1 MQLEEFY
8 PRNKMRNRYLL
19 YFYQG
24 QYNWQKEIMRYMTKN
39 YSQ

>member
-8 PRNKMRNRYLL
+8 PRNKKRNENPF

-24 QYNWQKEIMRYMTKN
+24 QYNWQKEIMRYIIKN
-39 YSQ
+39 YLQ